1 MLLQC
6 VRYIVRN
13 NFFVLEGQTQDQ
25 EGTRGR
31 TVISDD
37 PNLDLLTQEVRADDL
52 RALLPAT
59 SVVGP
64 DEKGDQVRSSLE
76 GTQKPPVCQ
85 GPSEVDILNGEDVHP
100 EEMPGAASNP
110 DVITQ
115 LNSNPEVLGTVAEQS
130 VAQQVGEDQSMEEN
144 TQSGPASSQSH
155 PLHETPMDLAVN
167 ANYGDGHPE
176 DHSQTSIPN
185 YDDEVWETQ
194 DP

>member
-25 EGTRGR
+25 DGTRGR
-31 TVISDD
+31 TVTTGDLD
-37 PNLDLLTQEVRADDL
+37 PQTQEVRADDL

-64 DEKGDQVRSSLE
+64 DEKGDQVKSSLE

-115 LNSNPEVLGTVAEQS
+115 LNSNPEVLGTVAEQP
-130 VAQQVGEDQSMEEN
+130 VTQQVGEDQSMEAN
-144 TQSGPASSQSH
+144 THSGPACSQSQH
-155 PLHETPMDLAVN
+155 LQGTPMDLAVN
-167 ANYGDGHPE
+167 ANDGDGYPG